1 MLHKNIKL
9 NDIVVVRTSSGEV
22 IGKVAKDQT
31 IKNIAHLR
39 LPLIVQPV
47 QDNKGNLNISFFP
60 YSLTAMDDEIFEVEG
75 DVFKPRKEISD
86 IYVRQTSSLEL
97 PAESGIILP
106 R

>member
-1 MLHKNIKL
+1 MLQENKIKVG
-9 NDIVVVRTSSGEV
+9 DVVVVRTTSGEI
-22 IGKVAKDQT
+22 IGKVAKEQT
-31 IKNIAHLR
+31 NKKSASLR

-47 QDNKGNLNISFFP
+47 QDQSGALNISFFP
-60 YSLTAMDDEIFEVEG
+60 YSLTATDDEVFTIDG

-97 PAESGIILP
+97 PESGLILP